1 MGLEISATGGI
12 ANPPLHL
19 LATLLT
25 GEIQFLSAY
34 KRWTKGGYI
43 VRMLWT
49 WIGAPSAA
57 GAHWWY
63 PRCQTFQKR
72 AVSKS
77 KPSSIMGLEYCNRN
91 VCLNVSFHF
100 RLPYKCKQ
108 NFFIPT
114 SYHSELTLMESS
126 WIFLH
131 FVPYFF
137 HSRTMTLLWPL
148 ACIWSLYDCKYCCR
162 VVFNKNMKYTY
173 VFMSLSLNLIF
184 PHSSPPSFWSNAPL
198 ASPFIGL
205 KEDYQTSSYHLGL

>member
-1 MGLEISATGGI
+1 
-12 ANPPLHL
+12 
-19 LATLLT
+19 
-25 GEIQFLSAY
+25 
-34 KRWTKGGYI
+34 
-43 VRMLWT
+43 MLWT

-126 WIFLH
+126 WIFTFRPL
-131 FVPYFF
+131 FF
-137 HSRTMTLLWPL
+137 SFQNHDATLTPASMYDPCMIVNIAAGLSSIRTWNIL
-148 ACIWSLYDCKYCCR
+148 
-162 VVFNKNMKYTY
+162 VFFY
-173 VFMSLSLNLIF
+173 VFEFEFNFPSLI
-184 PHSSPPSFWSNAPL
+184 PPSFWSNAPL

>member
-77 KPSSIMGLEYCNRN
+77 KPSWDWSTVTGMSVSMSHFILDYRINVNRIFAFRHHTTQNWHSWNHLE
-91 VCLNVSFHF
+91 
-100 RLPYKCKQ
+100 
-108 NFFIPT
+108 I
-114 SYHSELTLMESS
+114 
-126 WIFLH
+126 LH

-137 HSRTMTLLWPL
+137 HSRTKTLLWPL

-184 PHSSPPSFWSNAPL
+184 PHSSPL
-198 ASPFIGL
+198 LLI
-205 KEDYQTSSYHLGL
+205 